1 MNFRRKL
8 TMVGITFLAVVAVG
22 IFVLER
28 KEAVEKQKKL
38 ETNPLMNPEF
48 YKNPDFS
55 LIDDSMY
62 LDVIEEGI
70 KQKRKQI
77 EDIVNNKEE
86 PSFINTVLA
95 LDQAGKLL
103 QDTAELFFHLTYAAF
118 TPGMEEVEETI
129 STKMSELEDEI
140 MYNEELFS
148 KIKVVY
154 DKKDSLNLSDK
165 ELRLLETLY
174 EAFIKNGALLSSE
187 DKKKVKEINK
197 ELVRLTTKFSQNL
210 LKESASVYILLEESK
225 KDKLKGVAEDDI
237 ASFKKEAQAKGKS
250 GYLLSYIN
258 PRVREILKVGEDREL
273 RKTLWEFYQKQGR
286 DINSDIVLSV
296 MKLRAQKAQILGFS
310 NYANY
315 ILKDNSMAGSLDKA
329 KSLLESILPKSLS
342 AMKKDSLKLEKLARN
357 LEKDPEF
364 NLNIWDWAYYTQILK
379 EKEYSYNENELK
391 QFFELYSVRD
401 GVFNAIKKLYGISFK
416 KREDIPLY
424 HHDEHGGIET
434 YEVFD
439 KDQSS
444 LGILYLDYFARE
456 GKKSGA
462 WSTSIKSKRGQLD
475 EKGKLAGYE
484 LPIEVVVFNFPSPSL
499 QETLLSLDDTTTF
512 FHEMGHA
519 VNSFLIEPVYV
530 SLSES
535 FRDFVE
541 LPSQLFE
548 HWVTD
553 PAYLPLFAKHYK
565 TGQAIEP
572 ELVQKIQDSLTF
584 DRGYFVSRQLF
595 LGLEDLGW
603 HSLTTSKINQYE
615 SASLFEEEYLKG
627 LGLESRFDFVP
638 RTHRFS
644 HIISTGYDARYYS
657 YMWSDMLV
665 EDAFE
670 EFKKEGLF
678 NQKVS
683 SSFRENILTNANSK
697 DPMTAYIKF
706 KGKAPSVDALLRKEG
721 FIK

>member
-1 MNFRRKL
+1 MKFRHKL
-8 TMVGITFLAVVAVG
+8 TMVGITFLVIVAVG

-38 ETNPLMNPEF
+38 EASPLMNPEF

-86 PSFINTVLA
+86 PSFMNTVFA
-95 LDQAGKLL
+95 LDQSGKLL

-140 MYNEELFS
+140 MYNEGLFS

-154 DKKDSLNLSDK
+154 DKKDSLNLSGK

-174 EAFIKNGALLSSE
+174 EAFIKNGSLLSVE
-187 DKKKVKEINK
+187 DKKKVKDINK

-210 LKESASVYILLEESK
+210 LKESASVYILLEESE
-225 KDKLKGVAEDDI
+225 KDRLKGVAEDDI

-258 PRVREILKVGEDREL
+258 PRVREILRVGEDREL

-286 DINSDIVLSV
+286 DLNSDLVLSI
-296 MKLRAQKAQILGFS
+296 MKLRAKKANILGFS
-310 NYANY
+310 SHSEYV
-315 ILKDNSMAGSLDKA
+315 LKGNSMAGSPKEARD
-329 KSLLESILPKSLS
+329 LLESILPYSMS
-342 AMKKDSLKLEKLARN
+342 SMKKDRVELEKLARK
-357 LEKDPEF
+357 LESDPGF
-364 NLNIWDWAYYTQILK
+364 DLQIWDWAYYTEKLREERFNYKDSDLK
-379 EKEYSYNENELK
+379 VYFKLS
-391 QFFELYSVRD
+391 SVRD
-401 GVFNAIKKLYGISFK
+401 GVFEAIKRLYGLEFIKRDDIS
-416 KREDIPLY
+416 LY
-424 HHDEHGGIET
+424 YDDSNHGIDT
-434 YEVFD
+434 YEVRSD
-439 KDQSS
+439 GESV
-444 LGILYLDYFARE
+444 GVLYLDYYARAN
-456 GKKSGA
+456 KKAGA
-462 WSTSIKSKRGQLD
+462 WSTSIRSKQAEFD
-475 EKGKLAGYE
+475 ESGKFLRYQN
-484 LPIEVVVFNFPSPSL
+484 PIEVVVFNFPAPSN
-499 QETLLSLDDTTTF
+499 EGVLLSLRDVETF

-519 VNSFLIEPVYV
+519 VNAFFIDPVYA
-530 SLSES
+530 SLTES
-535 FRDFVE
+535 YRDFVE

-548 HWVTD
+548 HWATSSE
-553 PAYLPLFAKHYK
+553 YLPEYAKHYK
-565 TGQAIEP
+565 THKSIDSS
-572 ELVQKIQDSLTF
+572 LVKKIQDSMIF

-603 HSLTTSKINQYE
+603 HSLSEHEINKYE
-615 SASLFEEEYLKG
+615 SEASFEEDYLKK
-627 LGLESRFDFVP
+627 LGLTSEYDFVP
-638 RTHRFS
+638 RAHRFS
-644 HIISTGYDARYYS
+644 HIISTGYDSRYYG

-665 EDAFE
+665 EDAYELFRTQ
-670 EFKKEGLF
+670 GIF

-683 SSFRENILTNANSK
+683 SSFRDNILTVANSQ
-697 DPMTAYIKF
+697 DPMSAYEKF
-706 KGKAPSVDALLRKEG
+706 RGRRPTVDALLRKEG
-721 FIK
+721 FKK

>member
-1 MNFRRKL
+1 MQVFKRSIQ
-8 TMVGITFLAVVAVG
+8 VGILVVLVFG
-22 IFVLER
+22 IIFVVGR
-28 KEAVEKQKKL
+28 KIKMDQAKKNNVL
-38 ETNPLMNPEF
+38 VDLSF
-48 YKNPDFS
+48 YDNIDFS
-55 LIDDSMY
+55 LVKVSDF
-62 LDVIEEGI
+62 LDAVSIAVE
-70 KQKRKQI
+70 QNRKQI
-77 EDIVNNKEE
+77 EKIVSNPQP
-86 PSFINTVLA
+86 PSFLNTVVA
-95 LDQAGKLL
+95 LDQSGLL
-103 QDTAELFFHLTYAAF
+103 LSRIVEVFFHLTHADF
-118 TPGMEEVEETI
+118 VSQMEEVEEKI
-129 STKMSELEDEI
+129 SVKLSELDDEI
-140 MYNEELFS
+140 LYNDKLFS
-148 KIKVVY
+148 RIKAVY
-154 DKKDSLNLSDK
+154 DSKDSLYLSK
-165 ELRLLETLY
+165 VEQRLLETTY
-174 EAFIKNGALLSSE
+174 NRFYKNGSTLSRNE
-187 DKKKVKEINK
+187 KEELKQINQS
-197 ELVRLTTKFSQNL
+197 LTSLTTKFSQNL
-210 LKESASVYILLEESK
+210 IKESASSFILIDE
-225 KDKLKGVAEDDI
+225 KDKDRLKGVSEEDI
-237 ASFKKEAQAKGKS
+237 ESFHQDALRHNKT

-258 PRVREILKVGEDREL
+258 PRVRQILKFGSDRSL
-273 RKTLWEFYQKQGR
+273 RQEVWEFYQKQGR

-296 MKLRAQKAQILGFS
+296 MKLRARKAEILGFS
-310 NYANY
+310 NYADY
-315 ILKDNSMAGSLDKA
+315 ILKDNSMAGSLDEA
-329 KSLLESILPKSLS
+329 QGLLESILPKSLS
-342 AMKKDSLKLEKLARN
+342 AMKKDALKLEELARSSQ
-357 LEKDPEF
+357 KDPNFE
-364 NLNIWDWAYYTQILK
+364 LNIWDWAYYTQILK
-379 EKEYSYNENELK
+379 EKKYSYNENELK

-401 GVFNAIKKLYGISFK
+401 GVFNAIQKLYGISFK

-424 HHDEHGGIET
+424 HHDEFGGIDT

-439 KDQSS
+439 KDQSP

-475 EKGKLAGYE
+475 ESGKLTGYE
-484 LPIEVVVFNFPSPSL
+484 LPVEVVVFNFPNPSS
-499 QETLLSLDDTTTF
+499 QGTLLSLDDTTTF

-548 HWVTD
+548 HWATD
-553 PAYLPLFAKHYK
+553 PAYLPLFARHYK
-565 TGQAIEP
+565 TEQAIEAG
-572 ELVQKIQDSLTF
+572 LVQKIQESLTF

-615 SASLFEEEYLKG
+615 SASSFEEEYLKE
-627 LGLESRFDFVP
+627 LGLESRYDFVP
-638 RTHRFS
+638 RSYRFS

-683 SSFRENILTNANSK
+683 SSFKENILTNANSK
-697 DPMTAYIKF
+697 DPMKAYIKF
-706 KGKAPSVDALLRKEG
+706 KGKAPSVEGLLRKEG